1 MIDKRKELERLV
13 VDSLE
18 EIRDKGYTEER
29 GIEYQRRQT
38 EWWKECD
45 KWQKWV
51 MIYEYSGSEKPKAVI
66 GVTPP
71 RQKSPL
77 LPLFFG

>member
-1 MIDKRKELERLV
+1 MDERKEKERQVNLAMK
-13 VDSLE
+13 
-18 EIRDKGYTEER
+18 EIHDKGYTKER
-29 GIEYQRRQT
+29 GEEYQRLQT

-71 RQKSPL
+71 RQKSPS